1 MKAPSKVKTFY
12 TLFLQAVRGEEH
24 EYTAGSIDRAIVLLS
39 IPMILEMAMES
50 LFAVVDIYFVSS
62 LNNADAT
69 AALGY
74 TESMM
79 TILYSVAIGLSMSA
93 TAMVARRIGEK
104 DKKAASVAA
113 VQALYMAFGLA
124 LLVCVLG
131 VVYYKDLLRIMG
143 ATPQVIEAGSGYTFW
158 MFAGNFTITF
168 LFLINAVFR
177 GAGDAALAMRAL
189 TISNGLNIILDPIMI
204 FGLGP
209 IPSMGVEGAAIA
221 TNIGRGCGV
230 AYQIYC
236 LVRGRSMVTLDLHHL
251 APDLSII
258 WKLVKVSAG
267 SIAQFIIASSSWI
280 FLMRLMA
287 EFGSAAVAGYTIA
300 IRVIIFTILPSWGL
314 SNAAATLVGQNLGA
328 GQPDRAE
335 TSVWRASRYNAWFM
349 VFVMVVFLTAAGP
362 ILGFFTSDE
371 VVLANGILC
380 LQYVSLGYIFYG
392 YEMVMVQAFNGAGDT
407 KTPTVL
413 NFFGFWL
420 FQIPLAYLLAI
431 ALGAGPK
438 GIYLA
443 IAIAESFIAIAA
455 ILLFRKGRWKTV
467 KI

>member
-1 MKAPSKVKTFY
+1 
-12 TLFLQAVRGEEH
+12 
-24 EYTAGSIDRAIVLLS
+24 
-39 IPMILEMAMES
+39 
-50 LFAVVDIYFVSS
+50 
-62 LNNADAT
+62 
-69 AALGY
+69 
-74 TESMM
+74 
-79 TILYSVAIGLSMSA
+79 
-93 TAMVARRIGEK
+93 
-104 DKKAASVAA
+104 
-113 VQALYMAFGLA
+113 
-124 LLVCVLG
+124 
-131 VVYYKDLLRIMG
+131 
-143 ATPQVIEAGSGYTFW
+143 
-158 MFAGNFTITF
+158 
-168 LFLINAVFR
+168 
-177 GAGDAALAMRAL
+177 
-189 TISNGLNIILDPIMI
+189 
-204 FGLGP
+204 
-209 IPSMGVEGAAIA
+209 
-221 TNIGRGCGV
+221 
-230 AYQIYC
+230 
-236 LVRGRSMVTLDLHHL
+236 
-251 APDLSII
+251 
-258 WKLVKVSAG
+258 
-267 SIAQFIIASSSWI
+267 
-280 FLMRLMA
+280 
-287 EFGSAAVAGYTIA
+287 VAGYTIA

-335 TSVWRASRYNAWFM
+335 TSVWRASKYNAWFM

-371 VVLANGILC
+371 AVLANGVLC
-380 LQYVSLGYIFYG
+380 LQYVSLGYVFYG